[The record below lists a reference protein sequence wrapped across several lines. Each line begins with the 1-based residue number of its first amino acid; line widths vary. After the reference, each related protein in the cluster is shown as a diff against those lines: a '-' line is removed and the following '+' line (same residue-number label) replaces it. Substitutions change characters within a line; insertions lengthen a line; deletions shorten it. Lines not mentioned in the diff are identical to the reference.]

1 MLKFLLDENIPIQ
14 VRAFLES
21 KGHIAEYSTKGI
33 KNKELASL
41 ALNKRYILLT
51 RDYEFAD
58 TIPFPPRQFYGII
71 VLQIH
76 PPKAEKLIK
85 EMETLLAKV
94 EDYKGR
100 LFIVKD
106 GELKIIER

>member
-14 VRAFLES
+14 VKNFLKS

-41 ALNKRYILLT
+41 ALNKQYILLT
-51 RDYEFAD
+51 RDRGFAN
-58 TIPFPPRQFYGII
+58 TILFPPKQFYGII

-85 EMETLLAKV
+85 EIESLLTKV
-94 EDYKGR
+94 KEYKGK
-100 LFIVKD
+100 LLIIKD
-106 GELKIIER
+106 GELKIIE